1 MYYNANFDYAI
12 MRRKWVDFMK
22 TLLLI
27 NISGSY
33 IECTKVQGFK
43 DNNIFITLA
52 DDKIN
57 IYDYRVGTKIAE
69 CYIDFAFQP
78 VTEKLLIETLH
89 GFNTLTRDI
98 VPLQDFLLKQF
109 CEVKM
114 EHTILNT
121 TKLFPTKLFDKFCE
135 ENHP

>member
-1 MYYNANFDYAI
+1 
-12 MRRKWVDFMK
+12 MK
-22 TLLLI
+22 TLLII

-33 IECTKVQGFK
+33 IECSKVQGFK
-43 DNNIFITLA
+43 DNNIFITLKG
-52 DDKIN
+52 DKVN

-69 CYIDFAFQP
+69 CYIDFAFQS
-78 VTEKLLIETLH
+78 VTEKILIETLH
-89 GFNTLTRDI
+89 GFNNLTQNI

-114 EHTILNT
+114 EHTLLNT

-135 ENHP
+135 ENQP